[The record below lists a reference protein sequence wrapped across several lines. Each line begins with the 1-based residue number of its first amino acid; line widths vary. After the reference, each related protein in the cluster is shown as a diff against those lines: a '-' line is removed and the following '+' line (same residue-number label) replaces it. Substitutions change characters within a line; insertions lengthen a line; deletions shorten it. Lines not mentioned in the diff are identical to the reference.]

1 MTQERIKEIA
11 EAFLQDLDEGY
22 LYITWDD
29 IRSTLRNEEK
39 MDEETLEILT
49 DKVLD
54 EIEDIARVQGAE
66 YYYPGETY
74 IYEKEYRR
82 AKAGGI
88 TIIYRLEDQDESI

>member
-11 EAFLQDLDEGY
+11 EAFLQDLEEGY
-22 LYITWDD
+22 LFITWDD
-29 IRSTLRNEEK
+29 IRSVLRNEEK

-54 EIEDIARVQGAE
+54 EIENIAREKGAS

-74 IYEKEYRR
+74 ICDTEYRR